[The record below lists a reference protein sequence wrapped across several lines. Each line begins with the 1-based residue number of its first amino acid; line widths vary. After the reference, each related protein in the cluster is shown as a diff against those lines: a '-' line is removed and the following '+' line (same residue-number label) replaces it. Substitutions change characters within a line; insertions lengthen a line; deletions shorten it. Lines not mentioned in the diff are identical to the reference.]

1 MTDPGP
7 DAEFEPFLAP
17 TEPSDPV
24 RDYLDLRADIA
35 AESQPQEDYEPSP
48 TPVEKVMAA
57 AHEAGRITD
66 AEYER
71 FRLAT
76 SRRDA
81 EVSIAVQR
89 AYQRGYED
97 GRNAET
103 GWRGSVQ
110 EQALGRPTSAP
121 EFGDHFD
128 GYERLM
134 ETTGVGGARRW
145 EDVKAQRAHDD
156 EVRRRTQE
164 YWAAVTRSR
173 AERRGIKPIFCGAC
187 MAGIKHRHGD
197 AVPEYQGEQE

>member
-7 DAEFEPFLAP
+7 DAEFEPFLRPDDATPISAQSTYDVIYAFFRDRLP
-17 TEPSDPV
+17 TAFTPDEAHDAAT
-24 RDYLDLRADIA
+24 RLLERLRAHYLAHYEHGASLI
-35 AESQPQEDYEPSP
+35 PEDSP
-48 TPVEKVMAA
+48 EFQAW
-57 AHEAGRITD
+57 
-66 AEYER
+66 ER
-71 FRLAT
+71 
-76 SRRDA
+76 SRTA
-81 EVSIAVQR
+81 
-89 AYQRGYED
+89 
-97 GRNAET
+97 
-103 GWRGSVQ
+103 
-110 EQALGRPTSAP
+110 TSAP

-173 AERRGIKPIFCGAC
+173 AERRGIKPLFCGAC